1 MIYRN
6 NYKLL
11 YIPFFRVR
19 QMNYFELPLKL
30 YQIKTVF
37 FMACFEINLGL
48 IMSLLA
54 HHCRYKDLFESGIP
68 IIATNV

>member
-1 MIYRN
+1 MVYRN

-37 FMACFEINLGL
+37 FMVCFETNLGL

-54 HHCRYKDLFESGIP
+54 HHCLFESGIP
-68 IIATNV
+68 IIATNVS